1 MAHRLWAIEFDD
13 AIVIFADNG
22 EVKGDLEN
30 GIIFESILSWES
42 TKMT

>member
-1 MAHRLWAIEFDD
+1 MAHRLWAIGFVD
-13 AIVIFADNG
+13 AIVIFVDNG
-22 EVKGDLEN
+22 EVKGYLAN